1 MTAWEELG
9 QVFLCDKQHP
19 YGDCIACFLQNQ
31 MQTQFKH
38 QSAISDIMRE
48 ISLTVQQLKLC
59 AFTAGGTRWIPGQKT
74 KIPHAWIYLWTFCPL
89 IDLYFFW
96 IDLEIVIQSEV
107 SQNEKNK
114 YHIIS
119 LTCGIHKNSTDE
131 HIFKAEIQS
140 EMQRTNLYTD
150 LRKNFRCIGSG
161 GYLFK
166 MFSNYLATTRAVM
179 I

>member
-96 IDLEIVIQSEV
+96 IDLEIVI
-107 SQNEKNK
+107 
-114 YHIIS
+114 
-119 LTCGIHKNSTDE
+119 HKNSTDE